1 VLLSLENISK
11 SFGDRKLFEN
21 LSLELETGKIYTLM
35 GSNGSGKTTLFNIIT
50 GFIKA
55 DSGSILFNNHSLNSK
70 LPVGIHELG
79 ISRTF
84 QELRLINGLTVREN
98 VLLVLEKKMFH
109 FAKKEE
115 YSKVDSILEQ
125 VSLESLGNNLGSDLS
140 YGQQKLLTMGCCLA
154 NNPKLLLFDEPV
166 AGIDSVNQEK
176 IKQIILKLKQ
186 EGKTILQIEHNQ
198 EYIKETSDTTLYL
211 DVTGI
216 KNLL

>member
-1 VLLSLENISK
+1 VILTIENLSK
-11 SFGDRKLFEN
+11 SFGGRKLFEN
-21 LSLELETGKIYTLM
+21 ISLNLEAGKIYTLM

-55 DSGSILFNNHSLNSK
+55 DSGSILFNNHSLNSNS
-70 LPVGIHELG
+70 PVGIHELG

-84 QELRLINGLTVREN
+84 QDLRLINGLTVREN
-98 VLLVLEKKMFH
+98 VLLVIEKRMFH
-109 FAKKEE
+109 FANKEE
-115 YSKVDSILEQ
+115 YSKVDRILEH
-125 VSLESLGNNLGSDLS
+125 VSLESLGDNLGSDLS

-216 KNLL
+216 KSLL